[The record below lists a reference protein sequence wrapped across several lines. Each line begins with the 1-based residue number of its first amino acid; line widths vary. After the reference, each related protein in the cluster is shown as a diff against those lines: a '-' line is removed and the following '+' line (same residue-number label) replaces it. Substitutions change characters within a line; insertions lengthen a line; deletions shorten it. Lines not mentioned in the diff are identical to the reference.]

1 MMKKTPALILTA
13 IAAVLAV
20 LALIF
25 YLTSGVTMAY
35 VTALSAGAIVACVL
49 YLVLYPKLGDRQ
61 HLSLLISAA
70 AVMAIG
76 ALGFS
81 LIAEVET
88 LGYLISGLRQWKDVQ
103 NWAYFAAASL
113 NAWLLLLAASFL
125 KPAEKKL

>member
-103 NWAYFAAASL
+103 NWAYFAATSL
-113 NAWLLLLAASFL
+113 IAWLLLLAASFL

>member
-35 VTALSAGAIVACVL
+35 VTTLSAGAIVACVL

-113 NAWLLLLAASFL
+113 IAWLLLLAASFL